1 MTPGS
6 QGNVMS
12 SSKAPHFV
20 NPREILARHAA
31 IKDALSLHAMAHTNG
46 LPSRHRSTDHADME
60 NGIELRK
67 VVDQLREELGALTQT
82 AGGEEL
88 QFAVEG
94 IELELRCAVTK
105 GGSADAKAK
114 FWVLELGAKG
124 EYKTDNT
131 QTIKLKLRPIQK
143 GAKAGTET
151 RISR

>member
-1 MTPGS
+1 M
-6 QGNVMS
+6 
-12 SSKAPHFV
+12 
-20 NPREILARHAA
+20 RR
-31 IKDALSLHAMAHTNG
+31 G
-46 LPSRHRSTDHADME
+46 LPSVDSSNDHARME

-88 QFAVEG
+88 QFVVEG

-105 GGSADAKAK
+105 GAGTDAKAK

-131 QTIKLKLRPIQK
+131 QTVKLKLKPIQK

>member
-1 MTPGS
+1 LGGDRLRHDDVRTMTDT
-6 QGNVMS
+6 
-12 SSKAPHFV
+12 
-20 NPREILARHAA
+20 E
-31 IKDALSLHAMAHTNG
+31 G
-46 LPSRHRSTDHADME
+46 LPSIQPSTDHRRME

-82 AGGEEL
+82 VGGEEL

-105 GGSADAKAK
+105 GGGTDAKAK

-131 QTIKLKLRPIQK
+131 QTIKLKLKPIQK
-143 GAKAGTET
+143 GAKPGAET
-151 RISR
+151 RIGR